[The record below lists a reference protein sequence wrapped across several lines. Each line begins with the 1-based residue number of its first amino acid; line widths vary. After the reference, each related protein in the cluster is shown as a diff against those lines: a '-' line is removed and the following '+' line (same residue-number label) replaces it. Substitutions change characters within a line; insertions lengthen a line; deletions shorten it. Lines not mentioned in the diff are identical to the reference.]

1 MQKVE
6 RMHKNVSHWPHS
18 LFITIQ
24 STYFHWPTSSPMP
37 CECSRSIFNDLRHP
51 TYSITGSSS
60 HNRWILP
67 HQKRQYHNQRTR
79 SRHAIHSKLQYVVVV
94 SEHVHMPSRTLYF
107 VRNCH
112 FSFQDF
118 HQKFATPRTIV
129 FAMPIIEY
137 CHVKYQHFFI
147 HYPMTQG
154 CSGLYWSLLKQL
166 HFSQFQ
172 CRKLKE
178 CTKMSVIDLI
188 LY

>member
-1 MQKVE
+1 MSCQA
-6 RMHKNVSHWPHS
+6 RGAFW
-18 LFITIQ
+18 
-24 STYFHWPTSSPMP
+24 
-37 CECSRSIFNDLRHP
+37 LRHWSSGCWDM
-51 TYSITGSSS
+51 TICCILHDLSIEQTSRAFATEITPLAQIWHS
-60 HNRWILP
+60 HPFLVYCCGP
-67 HQKRQYHNQRTR
+67 GTC
-79 SRHAIHSKLQYVVVV
+79 SDAFLA
-94 SEHVHMPSRTLYF
+94 LYF

-112 FSFQDF
+112 FSSWDF
-118 HQKFATPRTIV
+118 HPKYATPRTIV